1 MNYKIRINEVNK
13 EDSRAK
19 AYATVVF
26 SDSLVVR
33 NIAIVERKDG
43 NGVFV
48 SMPSQK
54 TKEVD
59 ENNNSVY
66 KDICNPITAEF
77 QQEFTGF
84 ILKAYEMKKEGSL
97 EKEGLSVGSGEERLP
112 FKVRVTPYEREG
124 SNIRGFASVYLND
137 SFVVGSISIINGRN
151 GEFVEAFCAL
161 GYTETS
167 LSARDHILVLAQ
179 PNNFVGH
186 LNIQVAAEWPPDIL
200 PPKEL
205 HGSLRPDIT
214 VFLVPHQDDELYT
227 YGLAIRSRIAAGQ
240 NLCTILVADGGA
252 CEARGI
258 LNDGGSCECL
268 GDSHAYELSVDEFVE
283 ARDREY
289 VESCQLL
296 GLPEGNIHFAEHRL
310 PDVQVTEQGS
320 AAIILKVLLSYPFA
334 TICAHA
340 PRFEVSMDPSERC
353 LSSAPHHDHCMIG
366 RAVERLIAEGV
377 LYSAEFFIEFYDI
390 ERFKRENKDIFLL
403 EREVSNEEVRG
414 VQAALAAYKKWD
426 PESGRFAV
434 GWHSGAEYFEWAEE
448 NNVITSYDPM
458 LSHFEDI
465 PSQALAN
472 HIVEL
477 QADNRSCQERLLQ
490 LLKQL
495 DVVERRLSELES
507 STTWKVGR
515 IVMALPCKAKELLQS
530 IRGL

>member
-1 MNYKIRINEVNK
+1 MLKPPRKQLAKDGYAPLIESHAAKFTFRELTDVEGLAARYSALGTSCLCSLLSDAPDYSTVADAINHGARAYEVSY
-13 EDSRAK
+13 EDAFGVLEGAIALFC
-19 AYATVVF
+19 AYMH
-26 SDSLVVR
+26 R
-33 NIAIVERKDG
+33 NILYVENLIASQRLYHKGFEAAFNNWALAMAQKAHAQQIV
-43 NGVFV
+43 
-48 SMPSQK
+48 
-54 TKEVD
+54 
-59 ENNNSVY
+59 
-66 KDICNPITAEF
+66 
-77 QQEFTGF
+77 
-84 ILKAYEMKKEGSL
+84 
-97 EKEGLSVGSGEERLP
+97 
-112 FKVRVTPYEREG
+112 
-124 SNIRGFASVYLND
+124 IRGCANS
-137 SFVVGSISIINGRN
+137 RN